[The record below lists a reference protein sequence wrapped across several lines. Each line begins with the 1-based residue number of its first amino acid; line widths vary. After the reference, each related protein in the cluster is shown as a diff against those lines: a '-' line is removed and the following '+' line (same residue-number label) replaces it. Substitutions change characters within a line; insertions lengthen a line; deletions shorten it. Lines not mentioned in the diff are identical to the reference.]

1 MPLKAERRR
10 RKLSM
15 TSLID
20 VIFLL
25 LLFFM
30 LSSTFSR
37 FSEVE
42 LQAASGSANRNA
54 DTNLAFLRVNANT
67 LSLNGRT
74 IMPSDLNTAV
84 KTLHL
89 VDPIVLLV
97 NVDVSVSAQQLA
109 DVLVSVRGIPNL
121 PVSVMGAS

>member
-1 MPLKAERRR
+1 MRKRQHR

-42 LQAASGSANRNA
+42 LTAAGGGAAAPS
-54 DTNLAFLRVNANT
+54 DVKPAFLRLGAET
-67 LSLNGRT
+67 LDLNGREVGLDALAPAFAEARRQDGPLPVL
-74 IMPSDLNTAV
+74 ISLRSDVSSQRLT
-84 KTLHL
+84 
-89 VDPIVLLV
+89 DLLV
-97 NVDVSVSAQQLA
+97 ALRRVEGLRIT
-109 DVLVSVRGIPNL
+109 VLGTS
-121 PVSVMGAS
+121 

>member
-1 MPLKAERRR
+1 
-10 RKLSM
+10 M

-42 LQAASGSANRNA
+42 LQAASGSANRNT
-54 DTNLAFLRVNANT
+54 DRNLAFLRVNANA
-67 LSLNGRT
+67 LSLNGRG
-74 IMPSDLNTAV
+74 IVLSNLNVAV
-84 KTLHL
+84 KALHQA
-89 VDPIVLLV
+89 DPIVLLV
-97 NVDVSVSAQQLA
+97 NVDDSVSAQQLA
-109 DVLVSVRGIPNL
+109 DILVSVRRIPNL

>member
-1 MPLKAERRR
+1 MSLNTARRH

-37 FSEVE
+37 FAEIE
-42 LQAASGSANRNA
+42 LQAAASGQTGTP
-54 DTNLAFLRVNANT
+54 DPKLMFLRAAQSGVT
-67 LSLNGRT
+67 LNGT
-74 IMPSDLNTAV
+74 PVTLADLDARV
-84 KTLHL
+84 RALHS
-89 VDPIVLLV
+89 VEPVVLLV
-97 NVDVSVSAQQLA
+97 NVSDTVTAQRLA
-109 DVLVSVRGIPNL
+109 DILVAVRTIPDL
-121 PVSVMGAS
+121 TVSVMGAL